1 MDVDVVRVFTRG
13 RDGGNHLGIVGR
25 VLDPDPMQAIAAA
38 VGFSETIFLDPDE
51 DEPTVRIFTPTAEL
65 PFAGHPLVGVTWWLY
80 QRDRRPVVLHAGIG
94 PVQVGAVDA
103 MAEFVVDL
111 GRPVHLDQ
119 TPPVGLEAATDVAVV
134 EMPRAYVVC
143 ELPSTEAVSAVVPD
157 AGWGEV
163 YVWARMPGGRVHA
176 RFFAGGLGVAEDPAT
191 GSAAVALVERLVV
204 AGEDE
209 GHALVEQGVEMG
221 HPSRLAVSWHDG
233 RVTVS
238 GSVVAE
244 PPLVVPD

>member
-13 RDGGNHLGIVGR
+13 REGGNHLGIVGR
-25 VLDPDPMQAIAAA
+25 VLDPGRMQAIAVA

-80 QRDRRPVVLHAGIG
+80 QRNRHPVVLHTGIG
-94 PVQVGAVDA
+94 PVQVGAVDG

-111 GRPVHLDQ
+111 GRPVHTDQ
-119 TPPVGLEAATDVAVV
+119 SAPVGLEAGDVAVV
-134 EMPRAYVVC
+134 EMPRPYVVC
-143 ELPSTEAVSAVVPD
+143 VLPSAEAVSAVVPD
-157 AGWGEV
+157 PGWGEV
-163 YVWARMPGGRVHA
+163 YAWARLPDGRVHA

-209 GHALVEQGVEMG
+209 GHVLVSQGAEMG

-244 PPLVVPD
+244 SPLAVPD